1 MGIRKY
7 FFEKMLLSS
16 TEDAAKKHI
25 PCEIRDKIHY
35 LSTHTKKEYCS
46 KKAEH
51 FNECVT
57 YLFDVAKTCLYD
69 IYIDGGSDT
78 MVGIVKLIA
87 DTIFLY
93 DEYVQYTNMDIVS
106 IFQKADEVIIEETDV
121 GNGGKRPALVLKFYL
136 FNIVQ
141 T

>member
-1 MGIRKY
+1 M
-7 FFEKMLLSS
+7 
-16 TEDAAKKHI
+16 
-25 PCEIRDKIHY
+25 
-35 LSTHTKKEYCS
+35 
-46 KKAEH
+46 
-51 FNECVT
+51 
-57 YLFDVAKTCLYD
+57 FDVAKTCLYD
-69 IYIDGGSDT
+69 IYIDDGSDT

-106 IFQKADEVIIEETDV
+106 IFQKADEVIIEEADV
-121 GNGGKRPALVLKFYL
+121 GNGGKRRALVLKFYL